1 MIYIYT
7 QLYTYVYVYVYVYV
21 CVCVCVYVYVHVY
34 ASGLFSALIVV
45 LFFSNAHVAY
55 ICVTAD
61 VLHVTRNTLYILSPT
76 FFTPRC

>member
-1 MIYIYT
+1 MEPSNFHVAL
-7 QLYTYVYVYVYVYV
+7 QELV
-21 CVCVCVYVYVHVY
+21 C

-61 VLHVTRNTLYILSPT
+61 VLHVTRNTLFYMLCSCEMVGGWGGGGIIT
-76 FFTPRC
+76 FFRLRS